1 MIVLFVCFPSP
12 AHFLLL
18 PLFPLLFSLT
28 NFQFLFF
35 SSLSLSLALKPLSS
49 SHSLKPQSSESYDK
63 MGKYMNK
70 SKIAT
75 DITVMEVFSQPTT
88 TTVRTR
94 AASKSLALQKLQ
106 KSSLPDAIPDL
117 SFSYLQLRTRRLDKT
132 NRSIGASAKQTS
144 KPKKSARSSSSSV
157 KTTSNLDCES
167 QIVGVESQAENL
179 EFEISRRYISVLLLQ
194 SWFWN

>member
-1 MIVLFVCFPSP
+1 
-12 AHFLLL
+12 
-18 PLFPLLFSLT
+18 
-28 NFQFLFF
+28 
-35 SSLSLSLALKPLSS
+35 
-49 SHSLKPQSSESYDK
+49 

-70 SKIAT
+70 SKIAG

-167 QIVGVESQAENL
+167 QIVGFESQAENL
-179 EFEISRRYISVLLLQ
+179 KFEISRRGASESTADNLQ
-194 SWFWN
+194 RTITPAQEIEEFFASAEHQQRRSFIDKYNYDIVNDKPLDGRYEWVELVP